1 MPLKKLHWKEGESEI
16 RVSESNLAFPVVKR
30 ATKSPP
36 PPPHSPFDIGFHL
49 GCHLDFHLTASVN
62 APLRLIACH

>member
-1 MPLKKLHWKEGESEI
+1 MPLKRLHLKERESEI

-36 PPPHSPFDIGFHL
+36 PQHEGLYLLFMVKSSNHITCIMVFIVDHV
-49 GCHLDFHLTASVN
+49 H
-62 APLRLIACH
+62 